1 MNASGF
7 SLGRG
12 AMIGFS
18 VACALCGAALAEEPT
33 TSGDPANAMAGTW
46 EFSNADHDKICR
58 FTFRAEAAAGGY
70 RLDVD
75 RNCANLF
82 PSTKDVVG
90 WRLDSYGTLRLLDAR
105 GNAIIEL
112 TAAEDG
118 IFDGFQ
124 PGQGRYVL
132 QSAAAA
138 PVHTAEDMV
147 GDWVLAR
154 GTIGKPICVL
164 TLANNPAAAN
174 NPAGAS
180 NPAGPE
186 NLLLKVKPGCDVFV
200 TRFGPTAWRIDRGDL
215 VLLSVRGLTW
225 RFEEDEPNTW
235 SRVPEGADHVTL
247 VRQ

>member
-7 SLGRG
+7 RLGRG
-12 AMIGFS
+12 AMIGLA
-18 VACALCGAALAEEPT
+18 VACALGGAALAEEPT

-58 FTFRAEAAAGGY
+58 FTFRAGTVAGGY

-90 WRLDSYGTLRLLDAR
+90 WTLDTFGSLRLLDAR
-105 GNAIIEL
+105 GNPIIEL

-124 PGQGRYVL
+124 PGEGRYVL

-147 GDWVLAR
+147 GDWVIAR
-154 GTIGKPICVL
+154 GTTGKPICVL
-164 TLANNPAAAN
+164 TLANNPAGAN
-174 NPAGAS
+174 NPASA
-180 NPAGPE
+180 E
-186 NLLLKVKPGCDVFV
+186 NLSLKVKPGCDVFV

-215 VLLSVRGLTW
+215 VLLSARGLTW
-225 RFEEDEPNTW
+225 RFEENEPNIW

>member
-1 MNASGF
+1 MNTSGF
-7 SLGRG
+7 RLGWG
-12 AMIGFS
+12 AMIGFA
-18 VACALCGAALAEEPT
+18 VACGLCGAAPAQEPT
-33 TSGDPANAMAGTW
+33 NSRDGPNAMTGTW

-70 RLDVD
+70 RLEVD

-90 WRLDSYGTLRLLDAR
+90 WALDTFGSLRLLDAR

-112 TAAEDG
+112 TEAEDG

-124 PGQGRYVL
+124 PGEGRYVL

-138 PVHTAEDMV
+138 PVHTADDMV
-147 GDWVLAR
+147 GDWAMAR
-154 GTIGKPICVL
+154 GTGKPICVL
-164 TLANNPAAAN
+164 TLANNPTAAN
-174 NPAGAS
+174 NPAGAT
-180 NPAGPE
+180 NPAGSE
-186 NLLLKVKPGCDVFV
+186 NLLLKIQPGCDVFV
-200 TRFGPTAWRIDRGDL
+200 TRFGPVAWRIDRGDL
-215 VLLSVRGLTW
+215 VLLSVRGQTW

-235 SRVPEGADHVTL
+235 LRVPEVTDHVTL